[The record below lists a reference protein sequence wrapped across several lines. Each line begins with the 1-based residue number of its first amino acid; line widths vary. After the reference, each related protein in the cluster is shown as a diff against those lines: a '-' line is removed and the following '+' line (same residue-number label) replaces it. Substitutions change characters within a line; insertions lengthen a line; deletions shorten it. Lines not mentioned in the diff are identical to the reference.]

1 MSDEKL
7 INIKIKEIRVVKMK
21 QLFRSVQT
29 DETASVWFRSVQTD
43 ETASVGFTNFACFIA
58 RYLTQQTTP
67 TKQLQSR
74 LPFLLVLLIDA

>member
-29 DETASVWFRSVQTD
+29 DETASV
-43 ETASVGFTNFACFIA
+43 GFNNFACFIA